1 VIIIIILAVVFMVGL
16 IVGIVGMV
24 LLGIA
29 HEESDRSLL
38 DEPPTRA
45 AAATRRLVGWY
56 ARIPEDT
63 FDVSP
68 LANREDTDCGW
79 RPPVVLSGR

>member
-1 VIIIIILAVVFMVGL
+1 VIIIIILGVVFIAGV
-16 IVGIVGMV
+16 IAGIVAMV

-29 HEESDRSLL
+29 HEEADRSLL

-45 AAATRRLVGWY
+45 AAATRRMVGWY
-56 ARIPEDT
+56 ARVPEGT
-63 FDVSP
+63 FDLSP
-68 LANREDTDCGW
+68 LAERTDAGYVQ